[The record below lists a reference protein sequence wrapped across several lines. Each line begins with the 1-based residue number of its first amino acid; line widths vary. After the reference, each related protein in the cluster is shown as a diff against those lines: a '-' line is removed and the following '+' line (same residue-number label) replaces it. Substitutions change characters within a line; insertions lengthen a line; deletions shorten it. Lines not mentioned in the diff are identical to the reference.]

1 MPFTYPVPDPLIDRF
16 ALGDLPRYAPWVA
29 EQIDEI
35 GRDNV
40 FRELRTIGRDPAAP
54 QRMTDWVSAL
64 SRCTGDMWDVA

>member
-1 MPFTYPVPDPLIDRF
+1 MPFTYPVPDPLTDRF
-16 ALGDLPRYAPWVA
+16 ALYDLPRYAPWVA
-29 EQIDEI
+29 EQIDDI

-40 FRELRTIGRDPAAP
+40 FSKLRDIGRNPDEP